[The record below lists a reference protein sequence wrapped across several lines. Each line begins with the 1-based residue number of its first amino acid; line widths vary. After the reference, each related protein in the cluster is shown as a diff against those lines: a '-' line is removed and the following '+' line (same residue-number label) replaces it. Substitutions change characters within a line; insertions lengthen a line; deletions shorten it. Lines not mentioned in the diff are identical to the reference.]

1 MPIPKGWRM
10 GLLRCSWIIGHFR
23 KLDAVDR
30 KYLLERL
37 LELHQQMSANNRVS
51 GPQPAQET
59 P

>member
-10 GLLRCSWIIGHFR
+10 SLLRCAWIIRHFR

-37 LELHQQMSANNRVS
+37 LTLHQQMSANAEAHGRRGSDV
-51 GPQPAQET
+51 P
-59 P
+59 